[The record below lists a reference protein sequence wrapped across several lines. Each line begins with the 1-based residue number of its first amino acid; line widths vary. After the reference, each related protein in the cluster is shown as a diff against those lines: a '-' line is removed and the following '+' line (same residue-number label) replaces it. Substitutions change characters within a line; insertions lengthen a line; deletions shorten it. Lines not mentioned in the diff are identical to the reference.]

1 MNPANAKQKRKG
13 TEKEGKERKEQTKTN
28 MIGKSSKFQ
37 LNDIRFNWN
46 LRVCGKNSFL
56 TDSQKNSKNKD
67 ICFFLSQ
74 AKVIREEKIEEQ
86 AVRAT
91 TGNNGQQ

>member
-1 MNPANAKQKRKG
+1 MKLACVR
-13 TEKEGKERKEQTKTN
+13 EE
-28 MIGKSSKFQ
+28 F
-37 LNDIRFNWN
+37 
-46 LRVCGKNSFL
+46 FL

-74 AKVIREEKIEEQ
+74 AKVIREEKIEGQ

-91 TGNNGQQ
+91 IGNNGQPFKFQLNGIRFN